1 MTELYLNGMTPQKVI
16 RMMNNIIGRAG
27 IKEKQHLVIREREE
41 TYGNPFCQNP
51 DKVLYVTTT
60 LGETTHGKSQE

>member
-1 MTELYLNGMTPQKVI
+1 MDTELYFNGMTPQKVI
-16 RMMNNIIGRAG
+16 RMMNDIIGRAN
-27 IKEKQHLVIREREE
+27 IKEKRHLIIREREE

-60 LGETTHGKSQE
+60 LKETP

>member
-1 MTELYLNGMTPQKVI
+1 MTPQKVI
-16 RMMNNIIGRAG
+16 RMMKDIINRAVH
-27 IKEKQHLVIREREE
+27 KDKQHLIIQEREE

-60 LGETTHGKSQE
+60 GEKTT

>member
-1 MTELYLNGMTPQKVI
+1 MTDLYLEGVTPQKVI
-16 RMMNNIIGRAG
+16 RMMNDIIGRAS
-27 IKEKQHLVIREREE
+27 IKNKQHLIIREREE

-60 LGETTHGKSQE
+60 LGATSK